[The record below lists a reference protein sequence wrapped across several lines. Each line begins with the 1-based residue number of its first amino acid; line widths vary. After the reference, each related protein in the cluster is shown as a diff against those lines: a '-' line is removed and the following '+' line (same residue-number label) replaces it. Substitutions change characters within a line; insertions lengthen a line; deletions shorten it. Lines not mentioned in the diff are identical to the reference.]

1 MELRGYA
8 EIVRTTKCS
17 YGPREANAYLSGG
30 QPSTPDEVS
39 ITTDGR
45 RLDSAEAVI
54 AYFAEIERERARE
67 DAAR

>member
-1 MELRGYA
+1 M
-8 EIVRTTKCS
+8 TKRR
-17 YGPREANAYLSGG
+17 YGPGEANAYVSGG
-30 QPSTPDEVS
+30 EPSTPDEVS

-54 AYFAEIERERARE
+54 AFFAELEAERARE